1 MSTVRTRHHSP
12 HAPLSV
18 PHEVGQTVGIRS
30 HSVCFRTSS
39 QAQVAPVMI
48 TEVTG
53 TRRLLWYAHISD
65 PPPFE
70 RAIAQPVEPS
80 ECCVML
86 PRPLARLLRVHGT
99 GRCVRHRL
107 LAMSPM
113 DVVLR
118 EPS

>member
-1 MSTVRTRHHSP
+1 
-12 HAPLSV
+12 
-18 PHEVGQTVGIRS
+18 
-30 HSVCFRTSS
+30 
-39 QAQVAPVMI
+39 MI
-48 TEVTG
+48 TKVTG
-53 TRRLLWYAHISD
+53 TRRLLRYAHISD

-70 RAIAQPVEPS
+70 RAIARPVEPS
-80 ECCVML
+80 ECCVVL
-86 PRPLARLLRVHGT
+86 SRSLARLLRVHGT